1 MTYSLAFSQ
10 SLYIVLLIAAKV
22 QQGQF
27 DFVPTQR
34 ISEILD
40 IPPSTVGVILRRLH
54 HARLIET
61 REGANGGVR
70 LALPPGQISVL
81 DVFMAVEQGR
91 PLFHTN
97 SLSRVTGE
105 KITKVQDAIV
115 NLLGSAEESMQKR
128 LREVTIEKLLDAT
141 N

>member
-54 HARLIET
+54 HARLIAP
-61 REGANGGVR
+61 RDGANGGVR

-81 DVFMAVEQGR
+81 DVFMSVEQKR
-91 PLFHTN
+91 PLCHTN
-97 SLSRVTGE
+97 SLSPVTAATL
-105 KITKVQDAIV
+105 TKVQDALV
-115 NLLGSAEESMQKR
+115 NL
-128 LREVTIEKLLDAT
+128 T
-141 N
+141 

>member
-1 MTYSLAFSQ
+1 
-10 SLYIVLLIAAKV
+10 LLIAAKV

-34 ISEILD
+34 ISDTLD
-40 IPPSTVGVILRRLH
+40 IPPSTVGAILRRLH

-70 LALPPGQISVL
+70 LALPPSQITVL
-81 DVFMAVEQGR
+81 DVFTAVEQER
-91 PLFHTN
+91 PLFQAATI
-97 SLSRVTGE
+97 SRVTGE
-105 KITKVQDAIV
+105 KVTKVQGVIFK
-115 NLLGSAEESMQKR
+115 LLGTAEESMKSSLQA
-128 LREVTIEKLLDAT
+128 VTIESLLQGI